1 MSGGPRELVPRHLC
15 AHILLGHFMMGT
27 SAPTVEHNDAVP
39 AEQLNF
45 NHLPVQ
51 TSGSAQFIAWMPF
64 MVTRTMMSSLS

>member
-1 MSGGPRELVPRHLC
+1 
-15 AHILLGHFMMGT
+15 MMGT

-51 TSGSAQFIAWMPF
+51 TFGSAQFIAWMSF